1 MQQKT
6 LSVLVRSLFP
16 LFVLPAVPAL
26 AQQAP
31 QTASSEPAAGGERT
45 GRASRRRLNAP
56 ACVHPFWHSMPIPI
70 LAIIVTASSA
80 TLRRE

>member
-26 AQQAP
+26 AQQ
-31 QTASSEPAAGGERT
+31 S
-45 GRASRRRLNAP
+45 AP
-56 ACVHPFWHSMPIPI
+56 AP
-70 LAIIVTASSA
+70 A
-80 TLRRE
+80 